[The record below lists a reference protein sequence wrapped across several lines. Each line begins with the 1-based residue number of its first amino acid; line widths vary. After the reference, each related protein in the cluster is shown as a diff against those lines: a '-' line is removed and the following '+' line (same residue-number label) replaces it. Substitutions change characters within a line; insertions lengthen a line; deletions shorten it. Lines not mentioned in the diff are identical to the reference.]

1 MIFIGKSKPEKACV
15 PIVTTPESKSKRNLS
30 KIKTVKMDLHTD
42 NFQGTIANIQLFLV
56 LDLKFEKNKSEKPK
70 IVRNKMSK
78 LIVNNF
84 SIFE

>member
-42 NFQGTIANIQLFLV
+42 NFQGTIANIQLFW
-56 LDLKFEKNKSEKPK
+56 F
-70 IVRNKMSK
+70 
-78 LIVNNF
+78 
-84 SIFE
+84 